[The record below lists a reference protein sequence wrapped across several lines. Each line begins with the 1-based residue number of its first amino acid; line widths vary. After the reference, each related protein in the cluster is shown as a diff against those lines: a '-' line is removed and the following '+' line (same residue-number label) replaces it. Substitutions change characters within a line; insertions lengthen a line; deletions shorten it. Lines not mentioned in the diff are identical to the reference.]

1 MCKQEYLVKMQV
13 NDMRQ
18 RTKLIANARLLRR
31 NMTKEERHLWY
42 DFLCEYPINFRRQK
56 PILVYVVDFYCAKA
70 KLAVELDGSQHMES
84 AGQRYDMERTK
95 ALKELG
101 IEVIRFPNNA
111 IWNNFSG
118 VCIAIDV
125 AVKRRLEFMP

>member
-1 MCKQEYLVKMQV
+1 MQCSWNQESP
-13 NDMRQ
+13 
-18 RTKLIANARLLRR
+18 AF
-31 NMTKEERHLWY
+31 RHGE
-42 DFLCEYPINFRRQK
+42 CQ
-56 PILVYVVDFYCAKA
+56 CAKA

-84 AGQRYDMERTK
+84 AGQRYDIERTK

-125 AVKRRLEFMP
+125 AVKRRLECMP

>member
-1 MCKQEYLVKMQV
+1 
-13 NDMRQ
+13 MRQ

-84 AGQRYDMERTK
+84 ASQRYDMERTK

-125 AVKRRLEFMP
+125 AVKRRLECMP